1 VESKQGATGY
11 TVEGQVNLMMSWPL
25 EWFTDREKLT
35 AAGRHFYS
43 IGLAESQ
50 ARVEVLQKAL
60 EELDRRLLH
69 LRVMA
74 LDLIEN
80 HKEAANDGE
89 DFDTGCVRAAKK
101 ILDATFESA
110 LKSVSEGEKGVS

>member
-1 VESKQGATGY
+1 MESKQVATGY

-50 ARVEVLQKAL
+50 ARVEVLQKAV
-60 EELDRRLLH
+60 EATSEYFEACARQW
-69 LRVMA
+69 
-74 LDLIEN
+74 
-80 HKEAANDGE
+80 AANDGRVVSE
-89 DFDTGCVRAAKK
+89 AGTIIEGSEEVERLCNRAGSLVVA
-101 ILDATFESA
+101 A
-110 LKSVSEGEKGVS
+110 LNSVSEGEKGGS